1 MEGTFQRD
9 LTSGGGGGGPSR
21 GVSTPVGR
29 RGEGGRVELLDA
41 AGQRQRRRGLLRRL
55 LLYLE
60 SLEIPGQIL
69 LLLLL
74 LLLLRSVV
82 HVRDQLGALHEI
94 NATVY
99 SLFID
104 NYQCCHGEPHR

>member
-41 AGQRQRRRGLLRRL
+41 AGQRQWRRGLLRRL

-74 LLLLRSVV
+74 LLLRSVV

-94 NATVY
+94 KARCS
-99 SLFID
+99 SLIII
-104 NYQCCHGEPHR
+104 

>member
-74 LLLLRSVV
+74 LLLRSVV
-82 HVRDQLGALHEI
+82 HVRDQLGALH
-94 NATVY
+94 
-99 SLFID
+99 
-104 NYQCCHGEPHR
+104 